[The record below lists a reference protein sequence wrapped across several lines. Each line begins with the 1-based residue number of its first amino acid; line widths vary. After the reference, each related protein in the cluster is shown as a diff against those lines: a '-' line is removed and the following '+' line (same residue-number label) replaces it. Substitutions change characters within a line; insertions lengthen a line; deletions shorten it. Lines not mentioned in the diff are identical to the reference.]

1 MSEKQQLVA
10 LSLLEGDDK
19 FKEFPAEDWTS
30 LDEDELHVHVWE
42 DNWDDDSVEDDF
54 SNQL

>member
-30 LDEDELHVHVWE
+30 LDEDEVFMSMSGRIIGMMTV
-42 DNWDDDSVEDDF
+42 
-54 SNQL
+54 